1 MADDQSTIKML
12 ALEDVMEDRFGRYSK
27 YIIQDRA
34 LPDARDGCK
43 PVQRRILYAMYS
55 DGNTPDKPYRKSAK
69 TVGLV
74 IGNYHPHGD
83 SSVYE
88 AMVRLSQPWKMNI
101 PLVDMQGNNGSIDD
115 DPAAAMRYTEARLSA
130 FAQNLLTDID
140 EQTVPFTL
148 NFDDT
153 TEEPTVLPAGYPQ
166 LLVNGA
172 TGISAG
178 YATNIPPHNLGEI
191 IDATIYRMNA
201 PFCSLE
207 EIMEICQ
214 GPDFPTGAI
223 VQGEEGIRDYFAT
236 GKGKV
241 IIRSK
246 LEVKET
252 KTIKQI
258 IITEIPYEVVKANMV
273 RKLDDIRLNKT
284 VDGILDVR
292 DESDRN
298 GLRIVIDLRKESDDN
313 LITNVIY
320 KSTDLQVA
328 YNINMVAIVHQRP
341 VQLGIFGLL
350 DAYIAHRKDVVLK
363 RSQYRYNKMEER
375 LHILEGLIKA
385 VSILDEIIAII
396 RSSKDKGDAKT
407 RLCNAFDFSDAQS
420 EAIVTLRL
428 YRLTNTDIFALKEEF
443 ALLINQM
450 EYLKTII
457 DQPEMLRS
465 VIIKELREIKE
476 KFAVVRRSVIEKE
489 VSEIVIDKLSMIT
502 NERVVIS
509 VSRDGYLKRVSM
521 RSKTASEGLTGLK
534 EGDKLI
540 GTLECDTL
548 DTLILITRKGN
559 YAYLPVYQIE
569 EAKFKEIGAHLNQW
583 VKGENED
590 KIVGAILF
598 KDFHTYQWIV
608 TVTND
613 GFVKKTPAEDW
624 VLVRNSKV
632 STAMSLNHKSEV
644 VSAFLIGESDD
655 VLIISEG
662 GYLARYG
669 QAQIPSV
676 QCKSKGVKALNLA
689 SGDSIAYACKL
700 SKDADYVSII
710 SEKGL
715 SKRIRATEIAKTN
728 RPVKG
733 ELVAK
738 KVKSNPQKALYVLSG
753 SVYDSFE
760 LLNGSLKSILFKDVP
775 IMAKDATYSSALTI
789 SGGFSLVKGI
799 EAAPIIDIPI
809 RVENAH
815 LEMMALDL
823 EE

>member
-223 VQGEEGIRDYFAT
+223 VQGEDGIRDYFAT

-789 SGGFSLVKGI
+789 SSGFSLVKGI

>member
-1 MADDQSTIKML
+1 MADEQSVIKTL

-43 PVQRRILYAMYS
+43 PVQRRILYAMHN
-55 DGNTPDKPYRKSAK
+55 DGNTADKTYRKSAK

-130 FAQNLLTDID
+130 FAQHLLTDID

-191 IDATIYRMNA
+191 IDATIYRMNT
-201 PFCSLE
+201 PFCTLE
-207 EIMEICQ
+207 EIMDICQ

-223 VQGEEGIRDYFAT
+223 VQGEEGIRDYFAS

-246 LEVKET
+246 LEVRET

-258 IITEIPYEVVKANMV
+258 IITEIPYEVIKANVV

-298 GLRIVIDLRKESDDN
+298 GLRIVIDLRKETDAN
-313 LITNVIY
+313 LVTNVIY
-320 KSTDLQVA
+320 KSTDLQVS

-350 DAYIAHRKDVVLK
+350 DAYIAHRKEVVLK
-363 RSQYRYNKMEER
+363 RSQYRYAKMEDR

-396 RSSKDKGDAKT
+396 RSSKDKADAKA
-407 RLCNAFDFSDAQS
+407 RLCKSFDFSDAQA

-428 YRLTNTDIFALKEEF
+428 YRLTNTDIVALREEF
-443 ALLINQM
+443 ALLINEM

-465 VIIKELREIKE
+465 VIIKELKEIKE
-476 KFAVVRRSVIEKE
+476 KFSIPRRSVIEKE
-489 VSEIVIDKLSMIT
+489 VSEIVIDKLSMIA
-502 NERVVIS
+502 NERVVVT

-534 EGDKLI
+534 EGDRLVGSI
-540 GTLECDTL
+540 ECDTL
-548 DTLILITRKGN
+548 DTLILITKKGN
-559 YAYLPVYQIE
+559 YAYLPVYQID
-569 EAKFKEIGAHLNQW
+569 EAKYKEIGTHLNQW

-590 KIVGAILF
+590 KIVSAFLF
-598 KDFHTYQWIV
+598 KDFTTYQWIV
-608 TVTND
+608 TVSKD
-613 GFVKKTPAEDW
+613 GYIKKTPAADW

-632 STAMSLNHKSEV
+632 SAAMTLNHKTEIVSSFLVGEHQDILV
-644 VSAFLIGESDD
+644 V
-655 VLIISEG
+655 SEG
-662 GYLARYG
+662 GLLARYS
-669 QAQIPSV
+669 QNQIPSV
-676 QCKSKGVKALNLA
+676 QCKSKGVKALNLTA
-689 SGDSIAYACKL
+689 MDAVAYGCRLIKDS
-700 SKDADYVSII
+700 DYVVILSD
-710 SEKGL
+710 KGTC
-715 SKRIRATEIAKTN
+715 KRIRANDILRTN
-728 RPVKG
+728 RPVRG
-733 ELVAK
+733 ELIAK
-738 KVKSNPQKALYVLSG
+738 KVKSNPQKVRYMITG
-753 SVYDSFE
+753 SVYDSFDI
-760 LLNGSLKSILFKDVP
+760 LNGSLKTIMFKDVP
-775 IMAKDATYSSALTI
+775 IMAKDATFSSVIALDN
-789 SGGFSLVKGI
+789 GFSLITGI
-799 EAAPIIDIPI
+799 EEVPIVDIP
-809 RVENAH
+809 VKPESTAM
-815 LEMMALDL
+815 EMMALDL

>member
-55 DGNTPDKPYRKSAK
+55 DGNTPEKPYRKSAK

-313 LITNVIY
+313 LITNIIY

-465 VIIKELREIKE
+465 VIVKELREIKE
-476 KFAVVRRSVIEKE
+476 KFAVPRRSVIEKE

-590 KIVGAILF
+590 KIVGAMLF

-613 GFVKKTPAEDW
+613 GFIKKTPAEDW

-632 STAMSLNHKSEV
+632 STAMSLNHKSEI

-662 GYLARYG
+662 GYLARYS

-715 SKRIRATEIAKTN
+715 SKRIRATEITKTN

-789 SGGFSLVKGI
+789 SGGFSLIKGI

-809 RVENAH
+809 RVENSH